1 MTAVTHSFVS
11 AKADGADATLVRPS
25 NWNANHT
32 VTYGVHAVT
41 TTDTI
46 ALTDDLVTLAAGTY
60 TVTVPLAT
68 GSGKPIFIN
77 MNGAG
82 VVTLARSGAD
92 TLGGRTSF
100 QLLGLGDWCVLTD
113 EAVGVWGLD
122 QANTLNLNSINS
134 RDANLANPRIFR
146 PGDFMAGNTYDP
158 TGAADSTTS
167 FQAMMTAVNAANT
180 RCVIELPAGVFKCNT
195 GVFTGFNAANPLTIH
210 GQGRGVT
217 VLIPTSGTG
226 DMVHLT
232 AGMDGVQIYDFA
244 IYQTGSPQTA
254 GAGINTNG
262 ANSVLI
268 QRMFFVNLFQDI
280 FINNSS
286 IKVSIQSTLHS
297 QTNGSATSVGV
308 LVNNGAAGDTY
319 IGPDVVMSN
328 TGATRRRAS
337 VEIVQSGHYEVNQC
351 NLTGAAQGI
360 LIDPGAG
367 QIVAFGF
374 HNEVLCD
381 SCTVNG
387 MTMNATTN
395 TSTIK
400 NIKSTTSWYSG
411 TIAGSGGAGVL
422 TTGVAGGILDGVTFT
437 NDRFLNNQTHGFQ
450 HTFGTDI
457 RFDLCDMK
465 GNSQAAANTSD
476 GLNIAAGVSNWVVV
490 GGKYGGTDAASTG
503 GNQRFGIFIAAGAS
517 SASAI
522 DTADLSGNT
531 SGPLSNAS
539 TVPILIANC
548 VGYAN
553 GFKTTAAAATVLTTV
568 EQVVVQLPIPA
579 NSVKVGT
586 VFRVSL
592 SYHPAATTIITVRM
606 RIGAAG
612 TTADAALVTLCA
624 TAATNAGT
632 RYAEGTSGVQV
643 IGANATHLGSGCESV
658 GAISACGVQTATS
671 GTFNSTVANFVSV
684 TLQNTSS
691 TTTTVYAAE
700 LEILSN

>member
-1 MTAVTHSFVS
+1 MPTIVHPFVS
-11 AKADGADATLVRPS
+11 PKADAGDTTLVRPS
-25 NWNANHT
+25 NWNANHNL
-32 VTYGVHAVT
+32 TYGVHNIT
-41 TTDTI
+41 TTASI
-46 ALTDDLVTLAAGTY
+46 ALVDDMVTLAAGTY

-68 GSGKPIFIN
+68 GSGKPIYVC

-82 VVTLARSGAD
+82 VVTLARTGAD
-92 TLGGRTSF
+92 TIGGRTSF

-113 EAVGVWGLD
+113 EAAGTWGLD
-122 QANTLNLNSINS
+122 QANTLNMNSING
-134 RDANLANPRIFR
+134 RDSSLANPRVFR

-158 TGAADSTTS
+158 TGTNDSTTS
-167 FQAMMTAVNAANT
+167 FQAMITAFNSFNNRA
-180 RCVIELPAGVFKCNT
+180 VIEMPAGVFKVNT
-195 GVFTGFNAANPLTIH
+195 GVFAGFGSAPITIK
-210 GQGRGVT
+210 GAGRGTT

-226 DMVHLT
+226 DMLLLPSGV
-232 AGMDGVQIYDFA
+232 DGIQISDFA

-262 ANSVLI
+262 ADDVCI
-268 QRMFFVNLFQDI
+268 QRMLFVNLFDDI
-280 FINNSS
+280 YVNNSS
-286 IKVSIQSTLHS
+286 IKVSIQQTVHS
-297 QTNGSATSVGV
+297 QTNGSANSVGI
-308 LVNNGAAGDTY
+308 LVTNGAAGDTY

-337 VEIVQSGHYEVNQC
+337 VEIVQSGHYEVNQA
-351 NLTGAAQGI
+351 NLTGSAIGI

-367 QIVAFGF
+367 QIVSFGF

-387 MTMNATTN
+387 MVMNSGTA

-411 TIAGSGGAGVL
+411 TIAGTGGAGVL
-422 TTGVAGGILDGVTFT
+422 TQGVGGGILNGITFT

-450 HTFGTDI
+450 HGFGTDI
-457 RFDLCDMK
+457 RWDLCDMK
-465 GNSQAAANTSD
+465 GNSQAGANAND
-476 GLNIAAGVSNWVVV
+476 GLNIAANVSNWAVI
-490 GGKYGGTDAASTG
+490 GGKYGGTDTAPTG
-503 GNQRFGIFIAAGAS
+503 SNQRYGIFVAAGAS
-517 SASAI
+517 SNVTI
-522 DTADLSGNT
+522 TGADLSGDT
-531 SGPLSNAS
+531 SGPISNSS
-539 TVPILIANC
+539 TVPLLISNC

-553 GFKTTAAAATVLTTV
+553 GLKTTGASATVLTTV
-568 EQVVVQLPIPA
+568 ETVVLQLPLPA
-579 NSVKVGT
+579 NSAKVGT

-592 SYHPAATTIITVRM
+592 SYHPAATSIITMRM
-606 RIGAAG
+606 RVGAAG
-612 TTADAALVTLCA
+612 TTADAAVVTLCA

-671 GTFNSTVANFVSV
+671 GTFNSTVVNFISV

-691 TTTTVYAAE
+691 TTTTVYAGE